1 LIHGFLMVLA
11 WKQMSVAIHRDLQ
24 RGMTSKCLHNLWCHA
39 SFDPAGN
46 REVPKPM
53 PIKTLNW
60 ERIEQRQEMSL
71 DQIIVSGMPR
81 LEEPFALRLRSWESL
96 RRHRR
101 LLDG

>member
-1 LIHGFLMVLA
+1 MVLA

-24 RGMTSKCLHNLWCHA
+24 RGMTSKCLHSLWYHA

-46 REVPKPM
+46 REVPKPV

-71 DQIIVSGMPR
+71 DQIIVSGVPASPIGKDQVIG
-81 LEEPFALRLRSWESL
+81 L
-96 RRHRR
+96 
-101 LLDG
+101 